1 MGYIYIIENKL
12 NCKKYIGQ
20 TVQKDI
26 KDRWNSHKNLKHK
39 TVGKIL
45 LNAYKKYGIN
55 NFSYKLICICFDED
69 TNEYEKEYIKK
80 YNTLYPNGY
89 NLLEGG
95 NNRKHHE
102 FTKKILS
109 EKMMGDKNPNFG
121 IKRTQE
127 QINFMSQ
134 KMKGQNNPSYG
145 KKFNV
150 EEKQKRLD
158 RYIQNPEIKE
168 KISNSLKIFYI
179 NNANKNNINSKRV
192 EQYDLNDNL
201 VHVFHSIS
209 EASRQINIS
218 HSVISRA
225 CNKDN
230 YTAGGF
236 KWKKI

>member
-1 MGYIYIIENKL
+1 MGYIYMIQNKI
-12 NCKKYIGQ
+12 NGKKYIGQ
-20 TVQKDI
+20 TIQKDI

-39 TVGKIL
+39 TVGQIL
-45 LNAYKKYGIN
+45 FNSYKKYGIN

-80 YNTLYPNGY
+80 YNTLHPNGF

-95 NNRKHHE
+95 NNRKHHDY
-102 FTKKILS
+102 TKNLLS

-121 IKRTQE
+121 KKLTPEQIKR
-127 QINFMSQ
+127 MSE
-134 KMKGQNNPSYG
+134 KIKGKNNSSYG
-145 KKFNV
+145 KKFTS

-158 RYIQNPEIKE
+158 KYIENPEIKD
-168 KISNSLKIFYI
+168 KISKSLKNYHLNNI
-179 NNANKNNINSKRV
+179 NKIKINSKRV

-201 VHVFHSIS
+201 INIFHSIS
-209 EASRQINIS
+209 EASREINIS

-225 CNKDN
+225 CNKEN